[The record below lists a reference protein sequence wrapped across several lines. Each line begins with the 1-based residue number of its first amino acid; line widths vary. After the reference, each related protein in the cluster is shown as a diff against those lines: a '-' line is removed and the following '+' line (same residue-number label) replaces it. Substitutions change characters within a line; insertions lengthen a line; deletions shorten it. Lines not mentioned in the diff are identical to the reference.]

1 MGTHPIFE
9 SDFDCLTERKKMPL
23 EETIY
28 TTSQISIPAEL
39 PDLLKQYTKAAIRT
53 QPPDILQWSAAYFT
67 SLANGEPLPV
77 KRRLEPVV
85 SGSGLTVGNLDVL
98 VQQHKSL
105 ENKNV
110 TSESIKTKWA
120 DLGLPAAQLS
130 EILQLGNFGDE
141 FNFDFFTGVA
151 CLTLSGSQI
160 SEALRLLCQLLT
172 EDLSGY
178 AERVSFERF
187 AEIYKFMADLG
198 GIPNAQVELALS
210 YLKGEAAKQGGM
222 IMPRNMS
229 TSECP
234 SLG

>member
-1 MGTHPIFE
+1 
-9 SDFDCLTERKKMPL
+9 MPL

-28 TTSQISIPAEL
+28 STSQISIPAEL

-53 QPPDILQWSAAYFT
+53 QPPDILQWSAAYFS

-85 SGSGLTVGNLDVL
+85 GTGLTVGNFD
-98 VQQHKSL
+98 
-105 ENKNV
+105 
-110 TSESIKTKWA
+110 
-120 DLGLPAAQLS
+120 
-130 EILQLGNFGDE
+130 DE

-151 CLTLSGSQI
+151 CLNLGGSQI

-178 AERVSFERF
+178 AERVSFDRF
-187 AEIYKFMADLG
+187 AEIYKFLADLG
-198 GIPNAQVELALS
+198 GIPPAQVELALQ
-210 YLKGEAAKQGGM
+210 YLEAEAGKQGGM
-222 IMPRNMS
+222 IMPRNMA

>member
-1 MGTHPIFE
+1 
-9 SDFDCLTERKKMPL
+9 MPL

-53 QPPDILQWSAAYFT
+53 QPPDILQWSAAYFS

-85 SGSGLTVGNLDVL
+85 TGSGLTVGNLDVL
-98 VQQHKSL
+98 VQQHKAL
-105 ENKNV
+105 ENKTV
-110 TSESIKTKWA
+110 TKSSIQAKWA
-120 DLGLPAAQLS
+120 DLGLPAQQLD
-130 EILQLGNFGDE
+130 EILTSGNFGDE

-151 CLTLSGSQI
+151 CLTLGGSQI

-178 AERVSFERF
+178 AERVSFDRF

-198 GIPNAQVELALS
+198 GIPNAQVDLALQ
-210 YLKGEAAKQGGM
+210 YLQAEALKQGGM

>member
-9 SDFDCLTERKKMPL
+9 SDFDCLTEFPKMPL

-28 TTSQISIPAEL
+28 STSQISIPAEL

-53 QPPDILQWSAAYFT
+53 QPPDILQWSAAYFS
-67 SLANGEPLPV
+67 SLANGDPLPV

-85 SGSGLTVGNLDVL
+85 GTGLTVGNLDVL
-98 VQQHKSL
+98 VQQHKGL
-105 ENKNV
+105 DDKRV
-110 TSESIKTKWA
+110 TKESIQNKWA
-120 DLGLPAAQLS
+120 DLGLPMQQLD
-130 EILQLGNFGDE
+130 EILQAGNFDDE

-151 CLTLSGSQI
+151 CLNLGGSQI

-178 AERVSFERF
+178 AERVSFNRF
-187 AEIYKFMADLG
+187 AEIYKFLADLG
-198 GIPNAQVELALS
+198 GIPPAQVELALQ
-210 YLKGEAAKQGGM
+210 YLEAEAGKQGGM
-222 IMPRNMS
+222 IMPRNMA